1 MKIYFARPISQY
13 GTFQDNRDIAL
24 LEKMGFEVI
33 NPAKTEDVKEDYK
46 KRGMPA
52 YTDSVATA
60 DALAFR
66 SFIDLKI
73 GAGVSA
79 EINKAI
85 ELNLPVFELPTITQ
99 QRILSVEETREYLSY
114 IGQR

>member
-24 LEKMGFEVI
+24 LEKMKFEVI
-33 NPAKTEDVKEDYK
+33 NPAKTTEVKEDYK

-52 YTDSVATA
+52 YTDLVATA

-66 SFIDLKI
+66 SFVDLKI
-73 GAGVSA
+73 GAGVCA
-79 EINKAI
+79 EIQKAQ
-85 ELNLPVFELPTITQ
+85 EMGLPVFELPTITA
-99 QRILSVEETREYLSY
+99 QRELSVEETRQYLSLL
-114 IGQR
+114 GQR